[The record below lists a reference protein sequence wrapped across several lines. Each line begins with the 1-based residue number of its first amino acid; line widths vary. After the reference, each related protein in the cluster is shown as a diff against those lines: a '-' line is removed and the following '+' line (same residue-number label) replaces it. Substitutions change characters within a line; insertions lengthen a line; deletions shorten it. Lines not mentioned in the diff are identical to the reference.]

1 MSQHNEMESF
11 LGRPP
16 GVGIDWELVYRD
28 ASPYHTTGM
37 ARWVP
42 PGDPAIEP
50 VIYGKSGH
58 SGISAFGHMVSSD
71 KVIKLTRNPTAP
83 TRRKVENHPKGWGK
97 ETWLANTPQY
107 CGKLLC
113 FNKGAKFS
121 AHFHDLKNETFY
133 VLKGK
138 VKLTWFNLQNA
149 DEIVEVLI
157 EGEVIDIPRLCV
169 HQVEALEE
177 SVIIEVSTQ
186 HLETDSYRVRKGDS
200 QNFKTVWEKTIMQ

>member
-1 MSQHNEMESF
+1 M
-11 LGRPP
+11 
-16 GVGIDWELVYRD
+16 
-28 ASPYHTTGM
+28 T
-37 ARWVP
+37 
-42 PGDPAIEP
+42 
-50 VIYGKSGH
+50 
-58 SGISAFGHMVSSD
+58 SD
-71 KVIKLTRNPTAP
+71 KTVSIKLTRNPTAP
-83 TRRKVENHPKGWGK
+83 TRRKVEEHPKGWGR
-97 ETWLANTPQY
+97 EVWLAANDKY

-113 FNKGAKFS
+113 FKEGAKFS

-138 VKLTWFNLQNA
+138 VKLTWFNLGNA

-200 QNFKTVWEKTIMQ
+200 QTTNSGGPK

>member
-1 MSQHNEMESF
+1 
-11 LGRPP
+11 
-16 GVGIDWELVYRD
+16 
-28 ASPYHTTGM
+28 M
-37 ARWVP
+37 AIILN
-42 PGDPAIEP
+42 G
-50 VIYGKSGH
+50 
-58 SGISAFGHMVSSD
+58 
-71 KVIKLTRNPTAP
+71 NPTAP
-83 TRRKVENHPKGWGK
+83 TRRKVEDHPKGWGR
-97 ETWLANTPQY
+97 EVWLAANEQY

-133 VLKGK
+133 VLKGM
-138 VKLTWFNLQNA
+138 VRLTWFKLENA

-200 QNFKTVWEKTIMQ
+200 QKPHAIYKADHLYGQGKPTL